1 MLQVDEHAVGQ
12 IGLGVVEDQL
22 AVLHVGLGR
31 LHHDGSLAVTGV
43 DGHAAV
49 FVLGIRAARQR
60 LLGAIGAV
68 VRHVA
73 LCGSRCAGPDLST
86 PIQQRERLGGILG
99 FYHREA
105 A

>member
-1 MLQVDEHAVGQ
+1 
-12 IGLGVVEDQL
+12 
-22 AVLHVGLGR
+22 
-31 LHHDGSLAVTGV
+31 
-43 DGHAAV
+43 
-49 FVLGIRAARQR
+49 